1 VSPAPDVYAP
11 GVLEN
16 FGPLLSAEGACRSGH
31 DLIPYEKASAPRG
44 SMSAITGTDA
54 QPMHTDCAFLHAPPR
69 YTALQCM
76 ERGEAR
82 CPTNVWSVNTRE
94 MQRSQTVALS
104 RVHVVSGGRSH
115 PPFYSPILDMIGG
128 IARLR
133 FDSFCMRPV
142 SGADCSLDE
151 ARGILESCSQH
162 IEFEWRN
169 GDLLILDNWRCLHG
183 RSKGADQAPS
193 RRLRRWMIGTNHG
206 LVL

>member
-1 VSPAPDVYAP
+1 MERASKIPSEVADVKTEFVQELQEMGWCHLPLPPDVSAP

-82 CPTNVWSVNTRE
+82 CP
-94 MQRSQTVALS
+94 
-104 RVHVVSGGRSH
+104 
-115 PPFYSPILDMIGG
+115 
-128 IARLR
+128 
-133 FDSFCMRPV
+133 
-142 SGADCSLDE
+142 
-151 ARGILESCSQH
+151 
-162 IEFEWRN
+162 
-169 GDLLILDNWRCLHG
+169 
-183 RSKGADQAPS
+183 
-193 RRLRRWMIGTNHG
+193 
-206 LVL
+206 